1 MKIVIFG
8 LECGSFGGIA
18 GQNIK
23 LVITLLTFLK
33 IFCCLTITKTIFIIL
48 NIFDNGNKV
57 I

>member
-33 IFCCLTITKTIFIIL
+33 IFCCLTITKTIFII
-48 NIFDNGNKV
+48 FDNVNKP
-57 I
+57 